1 MERPKKTQ
9 LAPLPNLNV
18 VPLHREKKHRQGQR
32 LKTGPY
38 TTEALPVSSSSNHV
52 LPLGGVSGGFYIMPK
67 AYKVTKRTV
76 MFDKENPKTVYSVS
90 PVSYGI
96 LTSEDVANQI
106 AAESSATPGDVKN
119 VLDRYAYYVKEN
131 LKKGYSIQLLGFG
144 NLTIRFI
151 TAGTAKTEK
160 EANAKLIQG
169 LVPSFTPS
177 FKIINSKRIYDLLPD
192 KITLVKYN
200 GTIPAD
206 SVVDTTDPGSG
217 SDSSSG
223 SGSDTTDPGSSE
235 DGGGYYE

>member
-1 MERPKKTQ
+1 
-9 LAPLPNLNV
+9 
-18 VPLHREKKHRQGQR
+18 
-32 LKTGPY
+32 
-38 TTEALPVSSSSNHV
+38 
-52 LPLGGVSGGFYIMPK
+52 MPK

-76 MFDKENPKTVYSVS
+76 FFDKKNPKTVYSVA
-90 PVSYGI
+90 PVSYGV
-96 LTSEDVANQI
+96 LTTEDAAQQI
-106 AAESSATPGDVKN
+106 AAESSVTPGDVKN

-151 TAGTAKTEK
+151 TTGTAKTEK

-217 SDSSSG
+217 SGTDTTDPGSSSTAPGSGSGSSSG
-223 SGSDTTDPGSSE
+223 SGSDPGSSE

>member
-1 MERPKKTQ
+1 
-9 LAPLPNLNV
+9 
-18 VPLHREKKHRQGQR
+18 
-32 LKTGPY
+32 
-38 TTEALPVSSSSNHV
+38 
-52 LPLGGVSGGFYIMPK
+52 MPK

-192 KITLVKYN
+192 KITLVKYS
-200 GTIPAD
+200 GSIPED
-206 SVVDTTDPGSG
+206 SVVDTTDPGAGSG
-217 SDSSSG
+217 SDSGSDAGSSG
-223 SGSDTTDPGSSE
+223 SGSGGST
-235 DGGGYYE
+235 GGGSDTGGEDYYE

>member
-1 MERPKKTQ
+1 
-9 LAPLPNLNV
+9 
-18 VPLHREKKHRQGQR
+18 
-32 LKTGPY
+32 
-38 TTEALPVSSSSNHV
+38 
-52 LPLGGVSGGFYIMPK
+52 MPK

-217 SDSSSG
+217 SGTDTTDPSSG
-223 SGSDTTDPGSSE
+223 SGSGSGSGSDSTDPGSSD

>member
-1 MERPKKTQ
+1 
-9 LAPLPNLNV
+9 
-18 VPLHREKKHRQGQR
+18 
-32 LKTGPY
+32 
-38 TTEALPVSSSSNHV
+38 
-52 LPLGGVSGGFYIMPK
+52 MPK

-90 PVSYGI
+90 PVNYGI

-106 AAESSATPGDVKN
+106 AAEPSATPGDVKN

-151 TAGTAKTEK
+151 TTGTAKTEK

-206 SVVDTTDPGSG
+206 SIVDTTDPGSG
-217 SDSSSG
+217 SDT
-223 SGSDTTDPGSSE
+223 DTTDPGSGSGS
-235 DGGGYYE
+235 DSGSDSGSGSSSSGGSSSGGGGGSYYE

>member
-1 MERPKKTQ
+1 
-9 LAPLPNLNV
+9 
-18 VPLHREKKHRQGQR
+18 
-32 LKTGPY
+32 
-38 TTEALPVSSSSNHV
+38 
-52 LPLGGVSGGFYIMPK
+52 MPK

-217 SDSSSG
+217 SDATDPGSG
-223 SGSDTTDPGSSE
+223 SGSDTTDPGSDSGSGSDSE
-235 DGGGYYE
+235 GGGIYE

>member
-1 MERPKKTQ
+1 
-9 LAPLPNLNV
+9 
-18 VPLHREKKHRQGQR
+18 
-32 LKTGPY
+32 
-38 TTEALPVSSSSNHV
+38 
-52 LPLGGVSGGFYIMPK
+52 MPK

-206 SVVDTTDPGSG
+206 SVVDTADPGSGSGSGTDTTDPGSG
-217 SDSSSG
+217 STAPGSGSGSSSG
-223 SGSDTTDPGSSE
+223 STGPGSSE

>member
-1 MERPKKTQ
+1 
-9 LAPLPNLNV
+9 
-18 VPLHREKKHRQGQR
+18 
-32 LKTGPY
+32 
-38 TTEALPVSSSSNHV
+38 
-52 LPLGGVSGGFYIMPK
+52 MPK

-90 PVSYGI
+90 PVSFGI

-206 SVVDTTDPGSG
+206 SIVDTTDPGSG
-217 SDSSSG
+217 SDT
-223 SGSDTTDPGSSE
+223 DTTDPGSGSGS
-235 DGGGYYE
+235 DSGSDSGSGSSSSGGSSSGGGSYYE